1 VSFSLPA
8 AFLPFLGD
16 ADDVDFGVLTPSDD
30 ALPDIFPEVR
40 AGGSSDRAPLD
51 EEEDDDDEDD
61 DGAGSAAAGRS
72 GNGTGSSGG
81 GSDWAVRF
89 LSDKQPLG
97 RIERLKEAEKKITAM
112 LSDRLKLVI
121 NPRKTLLQPLCR
133 GIDHLGYYHLRL
145 KTRVRR
151 RVVAAARQK
160 IDWAARGQA
169 ESEGI
174 AASVNSYLG
183 HFSQADSFVLRRSVC
198 RRLLTGDVAMGALSV
213 NGDFTAV
220 RARRPRVKNGI
231 SVGQLLLDE
240 SGWAMSD

>member
-1 VSFSLPA
+1 MANIYMNELDQYIARELRSCHIYWQRYV
-8 AFLPFLGD
+8 
-16 ADDVDFGVLTPSDD
+16 DDILLLS
-30 ALPDIFPEVR
+30 PDP
-40 AGGSSDRAPLD
+40 
-51 EEEDDDDEDD
+51 
-61 DGAGSAAAGRS
+61 
-72 GNGTGSSGG
+72 
-81 GSDWAVRF
+81 
-89 LSDKQPLG
+89 
-97 RIERLKEAEKKITAM
+97 ERLKEAEKKITAM